1 MQMKTPST
9 HHVYRAKKT
18 ADRMHASY
26 IPFHSSF
33 MWFCFL
39 TKKKGDE
46 EMNRESGKPDKY
58 MLKFSLYCSS
68 I

>member
-9 HHVYRAKKT
+9 HHVYRAKKQLT
-18 ADRMHASY
+18 ECTLRTS
-26 IPFHSSF
+26 PFILPSCGF
-33 MWFCFL
+33 VFL

>member
-26 IPFHSSF
+26 IPFHSPF

-46 EMNRESGKPDKY
+46 EMNRESGKPDK
-58 MLKFSLYCSS
+58 
-68 I
+68 